1 MSHTSSKLYLLTGK
15 PEDDKRAIQSGIR
28 ELEAITSL
36 KSSVVMVARKG
47 QKDKLQNLLMSH
59 KRAED
64 TNIMG
69 GNPQRMSDISS

>member
-1 MSHTSSKLYLLTGK
+1 MSNMSSKVYLLTGK

-47 QKDKLQNLLMSH
+47 Q
-59 KRAED
+59 
-64 TNIMG
+64 
-69 GNPQRMSDISS
+69 